1 MYTVRAE
8 DARLILETL
17 PASAYDVEL
26 RDFDPNSVCS
36 VSVEPTKHGQA
47 LLLIADNG
55 KYRVLID
62 PTYASRALKELKG
75 SSSYRREDTDGRARW
90 AIARAMAAT
99 SAA

>member
-17 PASAYDVEL
+17 PTSAYDVEL
-26 RDFDPNSVCS
+26 RNFDPDSVCS

-55 KYRVLID
+55 QYRVLID
-62 PTYASRALKELKG
+62 PAHAPRALKGLKG
-75 SSSYRREDTDGRARW
+75 SASYRREDTGGRARW
-90 AIARAMAAT
+90 AIARALAAT
-99 SAA
+99 AAA